1 MVEAN
6 IFVVFLYS
14 NVVNKMLKIGLDVHT
29 FLDWKWGLPKLIFG
43 YLVGMS
49 SFRWWVEHS
58 EACSGWLDG
67 FMEDHRYDSTTRFGR
82 PTPFAP
88 STCVPSCKHPTKI
101 LSRGGGTEVPLGSVV
116 SPKIS
121 KTIFL
126 CLVYLMQWWNQISNL
141 NLLDAWNKILE
152 GKYEINTGLP
162 HGEGS

>member
-29 FLDWKWGLPKLIFG
+29 LLDWKWGLPKLIFG

-101 LSRGGGTEVPLGSVV
+101 LSRGGGYGST
-116 SPKIS
+116 SRFGRITKNLQNYFS
-121 KTIFL
+121 MS
-126 CLVYLMQWWNQISNL
+126 CLLNAMVKSNFKFKS
-141 NLLDAWNKILE
+141 AWCMK
-152 GKYEINTGLP
+152 
-162 HGEGS
+162 